1 MHGKNITR
9 CILVTLLVFQNP
21 IESSYANTKKK
32 LLVATASEIKH
43 PQKSP
48 RVKASISPISKDA
61 IQREW
66 KQRSPFPSSLTKSTS
81 KGKLRGMILG
91 ASLNRTVCAFLGIP
105 YANPPIND
113 LRFQPPVE
121 VPLWDGT
128 RDATRQP
135 PSCYQ
140 REDMFFADFEGVKEQ
155 QPRIKPSE
163 DCLYLN
169 IFVPNQ
175 PKRNQGEGPDIRAH
189 KNNGNLSVI
198 VYIHGGGFHSGSSLP
213 KRGSENGF
221 RKSKWTPDP
230 REIASE
236 GNVIVVTI
244 QYRLSS
250 FGFIFLDDENAPG
263 NVGLLDQYKA
273 LEWVRNEITNFGG
286 NPSSITVMGQEAGGV
301 SALIH
306 YIQNP
311 SLFQRMILHSSGM

>member
-1 MHGKNITR
+1 MYGKNITR
-9 CILVTLLVFQNP
+9 CILVSFFLLQNL
-21 IESSYANTKKK
+21 IESSYTNEINKVFATSASK
-32 LLVATASEIKH
+32 L

-48 RVKASISPISKDA
+48 RAKASILPISKDA
-61 IQREW
+61 IHREW

-81 KGKLRGMILG
+81 KGKLRGIILG
-91 ASLNRTVCAFLGIP
+91 ASLNRTVGAFLGIP
-105 YANPPIND
+105 YANPPTND
-113 LRFQPPVE
+113 LRFKPPVD
-121 VPLWDGT
+121 VSMWDGI

-155 QPRIKPSE
+155 QPRIRPSE

-175 PKRNQGEGPDIRAH
+175 PKRNQNEVSDIH
-189 KNNGNLSVI
+189 EDKKDGKLSVI

-213 KRGSENGF
+213 KKGSENGF

-230 REIASE
+230 RELASE

-250 FGFIFLDDENAPG
+250 FGFIFLDDESAPG

-311 SLFQRMILHSSGM
+311 ALFQRLILHSSGM